1 MPGINK
7 NLINMG
13 DCFQI
18 YYDMGQFRSLPELIK
33 KLNIT
38 HPGKVPSYD
47 TLKRWSRNDEWKLQI
62 MMLDKEIKEGVRE
75 KMIPEWIETKVFL
88 LKTLMD
94 QVKKGNDDGVAPEST
109 KDLVAASK
117 EIRALMGE
125 GDDSRDTR
133 TKIQFEFI
141 ESNTEKEKYKSE

>member
-62 MMLDKEIKEGVRE
+62 MLLDKEIKEGVKE
-75 KMIPEWIETKVFL
+75 KMIPEWIEVKVYL
-88 LKTLMD
+88 LKTLIE
-94 QVKKGNDDGVAPEST
+94 QVKKGREAGVTPEST
-109 KDLVAASK
+109 RDLVAAVR
-117 EIRALMGE
+117 EIRSMMGE
-125 GDDSRDTR
+125 SDSTDVNITGIEYVPYQKKEEDDN
-133 TKIQFEFI
+133 QE
-141 ESNTEKEKYKSE
+141 N